1 MLDNPSLL
9 AGPPSRSLV
18 EQPEELPAFK
28 RPALRIEQLSSSQ
41 LADLAVSTSSL
52 GFNNLK
58 FLVRLAPKVKIL
70 LMLFVRLLQHYL
82 VTLFIIL
89 LFFPFIFLD
98 PLQEYYRNSVDLF
111 ALQWNSLCCFGLA
124 VARFESFT
132 VLRRQYAPC
141 FQFWIF
147 FRQQIRQRF
156 QRLMKEKPQV
166 FYNSFP
172 SL

>member
-9 AGPPSRSLV
+9 AGPPNRSLV
-18 EQPEELPAFK
+18 EEPEELPAFK

-89 LFFPFIFLD
+89 LFFPLFFLTR
-98 PLQEYYRNSVDLF
+98 YRNITATLLTFLLF
-111 ALQWNSLCCFGLA
+111 NGIRCAASAWRLLGLSPSRYCEGSTPLASNFGFSSDSKLGSDFNAL
-124 VARFESFT
+124 
-132 VLRRQYAPC
+132 
-141 FQFWIF
+141 
-147 FRQQIRQRF
+147 
-156 QRLMKEKPQV
+156 
-166 FYNSFP
+166 
-172 SL
+172 